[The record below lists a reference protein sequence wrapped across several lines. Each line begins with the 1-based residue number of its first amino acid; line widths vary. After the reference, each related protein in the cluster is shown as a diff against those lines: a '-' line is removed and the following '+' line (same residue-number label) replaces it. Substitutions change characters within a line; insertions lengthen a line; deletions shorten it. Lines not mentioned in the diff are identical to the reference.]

1 MYQVSFGNRGTKFT
15 AVLGGKM
22 LRNLV
27 VCYSITTELKL
38 KCPTWTQLMSFLA
51 LRKTFCFES
60 MFCRLETTKRTHTS
74 VFALLSLLQGIARVK
89 FYCFA
94 RQVCREISQATSS
107 LLFRPRET
115 RSSTRFS
122 ITAPRSSILDA
133 CEFQGSRIESRI
145 ETQKR
150 LSTYIW
156 AAL

>member
-15 AVLGGKM
+15 TVLGGKM

-38 KCPTWTQLMSFLA
+38 KCPTCTQLKLMSLLA

-74 VFALLSLLQGIARVK
+74 VFALLCLLQGRARVK
-89 FYCFA
+89 FSCFA

-107 LLFRPRET
+107 LLFRPHET

-133 CEFQGSRIESRI
+133 CKFRGL
-145 ETQKR
+145 R
-150 LSTYIW
+150 LERDCQLTFERYCMQ
-156 AAL
+156 